1 MNTKMNNKCAKR
13 IGIVVVIV
21 ALFLL
26 NTSPV
31 TTLANN
37 APQNEDFTLSIYG
50 GFGYTIDINN
60 WGTQEIV
67 VNHTTFAKGIFREN
81 IVRNI
86 SGNLSVPGGARHRI
100 TTHPVF
106 CMHPFVNITVT
117 LSAGSKSLTRNGM
130 QFFSK
135 IHIFLTGNI
144 SV

>member
-1 MNTKMNNKCAKR
+1 MNTKMYNKCTKR
-13 IGIVVVIV
+13 IGIVIIIV

-26 NTSPV
+26 NTLPL

-60 WGTQEIV
+60 WGTQDII
-67 VNHTTFAKGIFREN
+67 VNHTTFAKGIFIES
-81 IVRNI
+81 IVRNV
-86 SGNLSVPGGARHRI
+86 SGNLSVPGGSRHRI

-106 CMHPFVNITVT
+106 CLHPFVNITVT
-117 LSAGSKSLTRNGM
+117 LSAGSKSLTRNGI
-130 QFFSK
+130 QLFSK
-135 IHIFLTGNI
+135 FHIFLTGNI

>member
-1 MNTKMNNKCAKR
+1 MNRKTNNKCAKR
-13 IGIVVVIV
+13 IGVVVIIV

-26 NTSPV
+26 NTLPV

-37 APQNEDFTLSIYG
+37 TPQNEDFTLSIYG
-50 GFGYTIDINN
+50 GFGYTIDVNN
-60 WGTQEIV
+60 RGTQEIV
-67 VNHTTFAKGIFREN
+67 VNHTTFAKGIFRED
-81 IVRNI
+81 IVRNV
-86 SGNLSVPGGARHRI
+86 SDSLSVPAGARHRI

-106 CMHPFVNITVT
+106 CMYPFVNITVT
-117 LSAGSKSLTRNGM
+117 MSAGSKSLTRNGI